1 MLRILIAFLFVA
13 VVFSCKTDAPAS
25 PGYVK
30 VSGEQFLRDGK
41 PYTFLGTNFWYGLNL
56 GSTGEGGDRDR
67 LIRELD
73 RLAAMGVKN
82 LRVMAG
88 SEGPDDQPY
97 RMLPSLQTAPGKYN
111 EDVLK
116 GLDFLLAEM
125 AKRDMVAIMCMN
137 NFWNWSGGMGQYLVW
152 AGAADSIPYP
162 PPAPGGDWGRYQ
174 EFTAQF
180 YSNEK
185 AMKMFDDHLRFIITR
200 TNSITGKPYREDPT
214 IMSWELANEP
224 RGVNNKDAFAAWVDK
239 TSGLIKSLD
248 SNHLVTTGSEGN
260 TSSDFAGTDMVKDH
274 AYKHIDYA
282 TIHIW
287 VQNWGYYDP
296 AKADS
301 TYGPALAYAKQY
313 MTDHLARAA
322 ALGKPVVLEE
332 YGISRDLNDHAAGT
346 PVTVRDKY
354 YSAIFDAVLEEMGKE
369 KTLLR
374 GVNFWAWAGEGRP
387 ATPGGIWKKGDKL
400 IGDPPHETQGW
411 YSVYDTDS
419 STIRVIQAHAMKINS
434 NQATK

>member
-1 MLRILIAFLFVA
+1 MKRILLLAAIACSL
-13 VVFSCKTDAPAS
+13 FSCSDDSKTR
-25 PGYVK
+25 PGFVK
-30 VSGEQFLRDGK
+30 VSGTGFIRDGK
-41 PYTFLGTNFWYGLNL
+41 SYTFMGTNFWYGLNL
-56 GSTGEGGDRDR
+56 GSSGPGGNRER
-67 LIRELD
+67 LVRELD

-82 LRVMAG
+82 LRVMGG
-88 SEGPDDQPY
+88 SEGPDTEPY

-111 EDVLK
+111 EQVLE

-162 PPAPGGDWGRYQ
+162 PPAPGGDWGKYQ

-185 AMKMFDDHLRFIITR
+185 AMKMFEDHLRFIINR
-200 TNSITGKPYREDPT
+200 TNKITGKPYREDPA
-214 IMSWELANEP
+214 IMAWELGNEP
-224 RGVNNKDAFAAWVDK
+224 RGVNNKEAFANWINR
-239 TSGLIKSLD
+239 TSTLIKELD

-260 TSSDFAGTDMVKDH
+260 TSNAFAGTDMVEDH
-274 AYKHIDYA
+274 KYKNIDYA
-282 TIHIW
+282 TIHVW

-296 AKADS
+296 TKADS
-301 TYGPALAYAKQY
+301 TYEPALSYARNY
-313 MTDHLARAA
+313 ISDHLKRAA

-332 YGISRDLNDHAAGT
+332 YGISRDKNDHAAGT

-354 YSAIFDAVLEEMGKE
+354 YSAIFDAVLQEVSKP
-369 KTLLR
+369 TSLLR

-387 ATPGGIWKKGDKL
+387 ATPGGLWNMGHDL

-419 STIRVIQAHAMKINS
+419 STIKVISTYAAKINS
-434 NQATK
+434 R

>member
-1 MLRILIAFLFVA
+1 MKRILLLAAIVCSF
-13 VVFSCKTDAPAS
+13 FSCSETPKKG
-25 PGYVK
+25 PGFVK
-30 VSGEQFLRDGK
+30 VSGTGFVRDGK
-41 PYTFLGTNFWYGLNL
+41 PYTFMGTNFWYGLNL
-56 GSTGEGGDRDR
+56 GSTGPGGNRER
-67 LIRELD
+67 LVRELD

-82 LRVMAG
+82 LRIMGG
-88 SEGPDDQPY
+88 SEGPDTEPY

-111 EDVLK
+111 EQVLE

-162 PPAPGGDWGRYQ
+162 PPAPGGDWGKYQ

-185 AMKMFDDHLRFIITR
+185 AMKLFDDHLRFIINR
-200 TNSITGKPYREDPT
+200 TNKITGKPYREDPA
-214 IMSWELANEP
+214 IMAWELGNEP
-224 RGVNNKDAFAAWVDK
+224 RGVNNKEAFAKWIDK
-239 TSGLIKSLD
+239 TSTLIKQLD

-260 TSSDFAGTDMVKDH
+260 TSNSFAGTDMVEDH
-274 AYKHIDYA
+274 KYKNIDYG
-282 TIHIW
+282 TIHVW

-301 TYGPALAYAKQY
+301 TYEPALAYAKNY
-313 MTDHLARAA
+313 IADHLKRAA

-354 YSAIFDAVLEEMGKE
+354 YSAIFDAVLQEVSKPNS
-369 KTLLR
+369 LLR

-387 ATPGGIWKKGDKL
+387 AKPGGIWTMGHDL

-419 STIRVIQAHAMKINS
+419 TTIKVISTYAKRLNS
-434 NQATK
+434 H